1 MKDFRPLLWLA
12 VWGMSLPTPGTARAD
27 WHVWT
32 TTETTR
38 VLRGTPPA
46 KGLQV
51 RLAAA
56 RNGWQSFQV
65 LMRGDGSVPGVQIF
79 PAGLTG
85 PDGAVLRG
93 EDARLYRAHQLHLDV
108 GTHRNVDFEPGWYP
122 DPLIP
127 VRHPLT
133 CEPLAGARFAAM
145 PFDLPANETHGFW
158 VDIHVPPEAQAGEYR
173 GVYRVVAEGR
183 QPVEIPVVLTVWD
196 FALPRVSALRTA
208 LGSPA
213 HRMRGYYRDR
223 ARSGCEPEPDDWD
236 AIERQCAEL
245 LSRHRINATPPP
257 GALDPHEQPDGSF
270 LLTQEQLDALRAFV
284 DRYHVNACAVP
295 HPRRWIED
303 PEQQRERLHAWLAAF
318 DRAIEELARP
328 EVTFYIYLYD
338 EPNDPEAY
346 NYVRHWG
353 RAIRE
358 ATAHVRVLVVEQ
370 TWPQEDRWGDL
381 YGAVDIWCPLFSL
394 FRPQSAA
401 ARQRLGEEVWTYTAL
416 CQRVRTPWWHIDYPL
431 LNYRVPCWIAWRYD
445 IRGLLYWGGMSHW
458 RGVDDPWTDPKT
470 LDRRTGPGGARG
482 ALFNGEGVL
491 VYPGR
496 AVGYEG
502 IAPSM
507 RLKALRDGIEDYELL
522 VLAARRGQ
530 GAEARQVVAELARSW
545 FDWEPDPAA
554 YDAARRRL
562 AELILSAPE
571 PQPVERPEATDRF
584 PLPDFMRRRP
594 PDEGQPWEGK

>member
-1 MKDFRPLLWLA
+1 MKYLWPPLLIA
-12 VWGMSLPTPGTARAD
+12 VLGIGAPTPGAAPAE

-32 TTETTR
+32 TAATLR
-38 VLRGTPPA
+38 VLRHSPSERVA
-46 KGLQV
+46 QLQ
-51 RLAAA
+51 LAAA
-56 RNGWQSFQV
+56 RNEWESFQV
-65 LMRGDGSVPGVQIF
+65 LMRSDRAMPEVRLVPGDLI
-79 PAGLTG
+79 G

-93 EDARLYRAHQLHLDV
+93 DDARLYRAHQLHLEV
-108 GTHRNVDFEPGWYP
+108 GTHRNADFEPGWYP

-133 CEPLAGARFAAM
+133 RAPLAGARFAAM

-158 VDIHVPPEAQAGEYR
+158 VDIYVAPEAQAGEYR

-183 QPVEIPVVLTVWD
+183 EPVDVPVALTVWD
-196 FALPRVSALRTA
+196 FALPGVSALRTA

-213 HRMRGYYRDR
+213 RRMRGYYRQR
-223 ARSGCEPEPDDWD
+223 VAAGREAEPDDWD
-236 AIERQCAEL
+236 AVERQCAEL
-245 LSRHRINATPPP
+245 LSRHRINAPPPP
-257 GALDPHEQPDGSF
+257 GLLRPREQPDGSF
-270 LLTQEQLDALRAFV
+270 LLTQEQVDALRAFV

-295 HPRRWIED
+295 HPRRWIDD
-303 PEQQRERLHAWLAAF
+303 PAQQRERLHAWLAAF

-328 EVTFYIYLYD
+328 EVTFYIYLRD
-338 EPNDPEAY
+338 EPNDAEAY

-353 RAIRE
+353 RAIRHSM
-358 ATAHVRVLVVEQ
+358 TRVKVLVVEQ

-394 FRPQSAA
+394 FRPRSAA
-401 ARQRLGEEVWTYTAL
+401 ARQRLGEEIWTYTAL
-416 CQRVRTPWWHIDYPL
+416 CQRARTPWWHIDYPL

-470 LDRRTGPGGARG
+470 LDRRTGAGGASG

-530 GAEARQVVAELARSW
+530 GAEARRVVADLARSW

-554 YDAARRRL
+554 YDAARHRL

-571 PQPVERPEATDRF
+571 PQPAEQRNAVDRF
-584 PLPDFMRRRP
+584 PLPDFMRRQP
-594 PDEGQPWEGK
+594 PDEGGP